1 MALSSHGQEAAALDY
16 VHATASSERKKIY
29 VLRQS
34 SNINWK
40 KPHGKVR
47 CAHNV
52 LIPIAGE
59 FVLT

>member
-1 MALSSHGQEAAALDY
+1 MALLSHGQEAAALDDM
-16 VHATASSERKKIY
+16 HATASSERRKIY

-47 CAHNV
+47 CTHNFF
-52 LIPIAGE
+52 IPIAGE